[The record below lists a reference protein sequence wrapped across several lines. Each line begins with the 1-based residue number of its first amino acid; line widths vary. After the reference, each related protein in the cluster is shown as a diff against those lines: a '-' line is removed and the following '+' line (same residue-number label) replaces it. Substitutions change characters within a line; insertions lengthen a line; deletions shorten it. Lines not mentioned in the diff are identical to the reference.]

1 MVDLKQS
8 GREAMQYLKHLN
20 ITANSEAS
28 CLLHWHE
35 SQSGEAGRDGF
46 VYSVNLPQ

>member
-28 CLLHWHE
+28 VFYTGMNHGLVRL
-35 SQSGEAGRDGF
+35 GGMALF
-46 VYSVNLPQ
+46 TL